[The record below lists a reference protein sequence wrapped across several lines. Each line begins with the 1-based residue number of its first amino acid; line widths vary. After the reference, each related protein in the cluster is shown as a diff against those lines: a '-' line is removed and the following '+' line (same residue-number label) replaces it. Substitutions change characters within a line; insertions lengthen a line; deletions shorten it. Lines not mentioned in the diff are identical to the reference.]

1 MRSSLGLACLRC
13 FITWMSLV
21 HATHGPMLSC
31 CLRWS
36 KTIVP
41 LNRIKHYIIQTEGI
55 CPRNAV
61 VFLTQSGLRLCADP
75 GSDWAKRAMQKLNEK
90 ARALLKVK
98 QNEQEST
105 GGITAAM
112 STTPKME
119 HERRAGQERGGKG
132 RGDNFDYWTAALVR
146 TPWCH
151 FLIRCLSL

>member
-1 MRSSLGLACLRC
+1 EILHSVTDLLKMRSSLGLACLP
-13 FITWMSLV
+13 
-21 HATHGPMLSC
+21 HGPMLSC

-119 HERRAGQERGGKG
+119 SHHEQALGDSGKEKPPFK
-132 RGDNFDYWTAALVR
+132 RQKHRFHVKNVK
-146 TPWCH
+146 
-151 FLIRCLSL
+151 